1 MAFLLLLY
9 LVSPVLSDS
18 CSYLYGFSPLLS
30 KALFLLFDRAISA
43 SVCSFLIPFLLEDS
57 RNEAG
62 SWLTL
67 MDVCWHWLSCCQ
79 PLTVQFS
86 FQFDLRENGWFWLAF
101 RREWVR
107 LFDNEW
113 GLPIGSV
120 CHVIFLSFF
129 LFGHRKVNDWH
140 RFSLFFFLGC
150 SPFKVVNLSLN
161 LFLLIFF
168 RFSF

>member
-1 MAFLLLLY
+1 MAFLLLAVTSRSADGLSSSALSCLY
-9 LVSPVLSDS
+9 CSGSSDWVGSGVREVSTVLSDS

-43 SVCSFLIPFLLEDS
+43 SVCSFLIPFLLEVS

-113 GLPIGSV
+113 GLPIGSA
-120 CHVIFLSFF
+120 CHVIFLA
-129 LFGHRKVNDWH
+129 
-140 RFSLFFFLGC
+140 
-150 SPFKVVNLSLN
+150 P
-161 LFLLIFF
+161 LFLVTG
-168 RFSF
+168 R